1 MSQKQFR
8 TYWFAG
14 VATVTVIVA
23 VVAALLLA
31 IISTAQSILANAQQ
45 ALAIAHDIVRNT
57 LSIWDLE
64 QTNKVTDQL
73 KGGAQAIEQH
83 ATQVADA
90 LAGPQSAP

>member
-8 TYWFAG
+8 TYWLAG
-14 VATVTVIVA
+14 TATVAVIVA

-31 IISTAQSILANAQQ
+31 IIATAQSILANAQQ
-45 ALAIAHDIVRNT
+45 ALAIAHEIVRNT

-64 QTNKVTDQL
+64 KTNKVTDQL
-73 KGGAQAIEQH
+73 KDGARAIEQH

-90 LAGPQSAP
+90 LAPPPAP